1 LGVTGKDIAV
11 GVMRKKGFQRAIDEK
26 SDCEVRYYETSFSIT
41 DALINVPSIIEEFT
55 PSIIVCA
62 TDNIAIGALKAAYL
76 RGLKVPEDLSI
87 TGFGGY
93 EVTEMITTAKFY
105 YKEAGQ
111 MAAKSIVKLVNGE
124 ELPKLSLSKYKI
136 IERESVDNR
145 LLHRL

>member
-1 LGVTGKDIAV
+1 
-11 GVMRKKGFQRAIDEK
+11 
-26 SDCEVRYYETSFSIT
+26 
-41 DALINVPSIIEEFT
+41 
-55 PSIIVCA
+55 
-62 TDNIAIGALKAAYL
+62 LKAAYL

-93 EVTEMITTAKFY
+93 EVTEMIHPGITTAKFY